1 MELQINID
9 QYLKKFRVFN
19 PTSLFQPT
27 AVEIVKALKDKRCP
41 ICQRKLKIDM
51 KGNGRCASKFKDKFF
66 ISKVKLDKYI
76 A

>member
-9 QYLKKFRVFN
+9 QYLQKFTIRKSA
-19 PTSLFQPT
+19 SLFQPT
-27 AVEIVKALKDKRCP
+27 AGEIVKALKDKRCP

-76 A
+76 